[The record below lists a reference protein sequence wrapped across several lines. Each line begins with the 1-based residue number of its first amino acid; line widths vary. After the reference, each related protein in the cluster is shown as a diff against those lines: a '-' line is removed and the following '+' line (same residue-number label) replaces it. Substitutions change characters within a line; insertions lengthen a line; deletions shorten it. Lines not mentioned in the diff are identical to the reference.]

1 MPRHP
6 YSRLVKFRG
15 SGCFSGL
22 QEFRDY
28 KADAGRQDGP
38 KGGQEYVSQRIEV
51 TGTGIL
57 LVRCRNRR
65 TLVGQREPATL
76 RRNHKRGVFPA

>member
-6 YSRLVKFRG
+6 DSRLVKFSG

-28 KADAGRQDGP
+28 EADAGRQDGP
-38 KGGQEYVSQRIEV
+38 KGGQEYGSQRIEV

-57 LVRCRNRR
+57 GKEAGHP
-65 TLVGQREPATL
+65 VGVSVSHHSQR
-76 RRNHKRGVFPA
+76 FPHFHC